1 MMMLSW
7 IELDPAVLVFRVPVE
22 FVAVA
27 VEFVAVEF
35 VAVVVFV
42 SWRPIDPAIFFLSLL
57 SVSVRPVSYPKE
69 EEDSSCRSLALDRLL
84 LRICFS
90 LFLLVAAIGY
100 TANAS
105 GCDVR
110 DWEMLA
116 VSRHLENYVV
126 P

>member
-1 MMMLSW
+1 MTMLSW
-7 IELDPAVLVFRVPVE
+7 IDLDPAVLVFLVPVPIA
-22 FVAVA
+22 VAVA
-27 VEFVAVEF
+27 VEFVAVV

-90 LFLLVAAIGY
+90 LFLLDVATY
-100 TANAS
+100 T
-105 GCDVR
+105 VV
-110 DWEMLA
+110 
-116 VSRHLENYVV
+116 VSF
-126 P
+126 